1 MATLNAFTAEAIA
14 IVALMTLKLDW
25 VRAFVLAAAALIG
38 IALAFVPGQRA
49 LAKAEVVEAVRQ
61 GRRRFVW
68 PVEPR
73 AAENPS

>member
-38 IALAFVPGQRA
+38 IALAFRA
-49 LAKAEVVEAVRQ
+49 GSAGFGE
-61 GRRRFVW
+61 G
-68 PVEPR
+68 
-73 AAENPS
+73 